1 MEMKESRRPYKKK
14 EEKVSRILTIRVTDE
29 DYARLKKRAEIENL
43 SIGRIARD
51 VLTADTDIYFDNL
64 PELDVEEIE
73 EIDVVREKTP
83 TAGPPVWTPR

>member
-1 MEMKESRRPYKKK
+1 MEIKEPRRPYKKK
-14 EEKVSRILTIRVTDE
+14 EEKVSRILTIRLTDG

-51 VLTADTDIYFDNL
+51 VLTADTDIYFETL

-73 EIDVVREKTP
+73 EIDDAREKP
-83 TAGPPVWTPR
+83 LTAGPPVWTPR

>member
-1 MEMKESRRPYKKK
+1 MKESRRPYKKK

-51 VLTADTDIYFDNL
+51 VLTADTDIYFEKL
-64 PELDVEEIE
+64 PEMDFEEIE
-73 EIDVVREKTP
+73 EIDDVREKPP